1 MPSIYGPRAS
11 RLAWAIN
18 DINRW
23 KKNSFRNVQYG
34 PKTRLIRGIY
44 FWHRGYAISDLYQR
58 VASSFK
64 TKLKYIVFSFSLGQL
79 TSTADPTLPYK
90 GAHFEG
96 RELVVEEI
104 VQKLTQDPDPSR
116 IIIIVGIPGMG
127 KTQVAIHV
135 SHLLK
140 EEHKKAVIFI
150 EKKQKLTEI
159 CTEIILGINP
169 LAPRLSESH
178 DMVTIAKKRLKEL
191 KEKKVIV
198 LDNVEGIQQ
207 QDGMEFDDFLRYVE
221 TYAPHVQLIITTRED
236 VSFRSLNMCKV
247 RLDRLDSESSARL
260 LQDLV
265 SNCEERHIKELG
277 NLCGGIPL
285 VLVNCAG
292 LLEEGFNPEDLV
304 ARLKENPIPL
314 FKTNAEDVYNALRQF
329 LVNISEN
336 IKANLV
342 RLSVFPSAFS
352 VKDMKALFGDVLQPE
367 AVKNTM
373 IRRSLLRRI
382 DNEKLV
388 LHPLVREFLK
398 AERKLLKMDVVGEKA
413 QYKFNQ
419 HYLELLET
427 SSKQFISKKWSRNA
441 IFTFR
446 TEKANILEMFNN
458 FLQEGGDKKETESC
472 IDFANSTK
480 VLDFLAK
487 VLSPPSEC
495 VELYERCCH
504 IAEASSDKR
513 RLADSLTA
521 LGFLLLSK
529 EAHGGVS
536 DDTLKK
542 FQRAYEIPQN
552 LPKEQQHCETH
563 AHTMSKLGLCY
574 ALQVKLRIELSVLN
588 FIASIT

>member
-1 MPSIYGPRAS
+1 MLEAVGKGDVTFNKILVSFNIHSTKCFLQSAYGHIQ
-11 RLAWAIN
+11 L
-18 DINRW
+18 
-23 KKNSFRNVQYG
+23 QYLLCIDANK
-34 PKTRLIRGIY
+34 PPN
-44 FWHRGYAISDLYQR
+44 H
-58 VASSFK
+58 SFK

-79 TSTADPTLPYK
+79 TATADPTLPYK

-96 RELVVEEI
+96 REFVVQEI
-104 VQKLTQDPDPSR
+104 VQNVTQDPNPSR
-116 IIIIVGIPGMG
+116 IIIIVGIAGMG

-150 EKKQKLTEI
+150 EEKQKLTEI
-159 CTEIILGINP
+159 CSEILREINP

-198 LDNVEGIQQ
+198 LDSVEGIQQ
-207 QDGMEFDDFLRYVE
+207 QGGKEFDDFLKYVE

-236 VSFRSLNMCKV
+236 VGFRSFNICKM
-247 RLDRLDSESSARL
+247 RLDRLDSESSAKL

-265 SNCEERHIKELG
+265 PNCEERHIKELG

-292 LLEEGFNPEDLV
+292 LLKEGFNPEDLV
-304 ARLKENPIPL
+304 ARLKENPVPL
-314 FKTNAEDVYNALRQF
+314 LKTNAEDVYNALRQF

-352 VKDMKALFGDVLQPE
+352 VKDMKALFGDVLEPE

-398 AERKLLKMDVVGEKA
+398 ADRKLLKMDVVGEKA
-413 QYKFNQ
+413 QHKFNQ
-419 HYLELLET
+419 RYLQLLET
-427 SSKQFISKKWSRNA
+427 SSKEFITKKWWRNA

-446 TEKANILEMFNN
+446 TKRANILEMFKN
-458 FLQEGGDKKETESC
+458 FLRGKSEQKDTDFC
-472 IDFANSTK
+472 IDVANSTV

-495 VELYERCCH
+495 VKLYEDCYH
-504 IAEASSDKR
+504 IAEASNDMR
-513 RLADSLTA
+513 RIADSLTS
-521 LGFLLLSK
+521 LGFLGLYK
-529 EAHGGVS
+529 EAHQGVS
-536 DDTLKK
+536 HDTLEK
-542 FQRAYEIPQN
+542 FQRAYKIRKN
-552 LPKEQQHCETH
+552 LPKELQHCETH
-563 AHTMSKLGLCY
+563 AHTISKLGLCY
-574 ALQVKLRIELSVLN
+574 ALQVKTQVELSVLD
-588 FIASIT
+588 FITSII

>member
-1 MPSIYGPRAS
+1 M
-11 RLAWAIN
+11 
-18 DINRW
+18 
-23 KKNSFRNVQYG
+23 
-34 PKTRLIRGIY
+34 
-44 FWHRGYAISDLYQR
+44 YQR
-58 VASSFK
+58 AVSSFE
-64 TKLKYIVFSFSLGQL
+64 TKLKYIVFSFPLGQL
-79 TSTADPTLPYK
+79 TATADPTLPYK
-90 GAHFEG
+90 GAHFKG
-96 RELVVEEI
+96 RELVVQEI

-150 EKKQKLTEI
+150 EGKQKFTEI
-159 CTEIILGINP
+159 CSEILRQINP
-169 LAPRLSESH
+169 LAPTLSESQ
-178 DMVTIAKKRLKEL
+178 DMVMIAKRRLKEL
-191 KEKKVIV
+191 REKKVIV
-198 LDNVEGIQQ
+198 LDSVEGIQQ
-207 QDGMEFDDFLRYVE
+207 QGKEFDDFLRYVE
-221 TYAPHVQLIITTRED
+221 TCASNVQLIITTRED
-236 VSFRSLNMCKV
+236 VGFRSFNICKI
-247 RLDRLDSESSARL
+247 RLDRLGSESSAEL

-265 SNCEERHIKELG
+265 PNCEERHIKELG

-292 LLEEGFNPEDLV
+292 LLEEDFSPEEMV

-314 FKTNAEDVYNALRQF
+314 LKTNAEDVYNALRQF

-342 RLSVFPSAFS
+342 RLAVFPSAFS
-352 VKDMKALFGDVLQPE
+352 VKDMKALFGDVLDPE

-382 DNEKLV
+382 DKEKLV

-398 AERKLLKMDVVGEKA
+398 AERKLLNMDVVGEKA
-413 QYKFNQ
+413 QHKFNQ

-427 SSKQFISKKWSRNA
+427 SSKQFINKKWSQNA

-446 TEKANILEMFNN
+446 TEKANILDMFKN
-458 FLQEGGDKKETESC
+458 FLQKGGDKKEAESC
-472 IDFANSTK
+472 IDVANSTK

-504 IAEASSDKR
+504 IAEASNDTR

-521 LGFLLLSK
+521 LGFLRLCK
-529 EAHGGVS
+529 EAHRGVS
-536 DDTLKK
+536 HDTVEM
-542 FQRAYEIPQN
+542 FQRAYEIRKN
-552 LPKEQQHCETH
+552 LPKDLQYCETQ
-563 AHTMSKLGLCY
+563 AHTISKLGLCY
-574 ALQVKLRIELSVLN
+574 ALQVKLQIELSVLN
-588 FIASIT
+588 FITSIT

>member
-1 MPSIYGPRAS
+1 M
-11 RLAWAIN
+11 IN
-18 DINRW
+18 QQTTARDEP
-23 KKNSFRNVQYG
+23 F
-34 PKTRLIRGIY
+34 GI
-44 FWHRGYAISDLYQR
+44 GAALSDFYQR
-58 VASSFK
+58 VVSSLK
-64 TKLKYIVFSFSLGQL
+64 TKLKYTVFSFPLGQL

-90 GAHFEG
+90 GPHFEG
-96 RELVVEEI
+96 REAVVEE
-104 VQKLTQDPDPSR
+104 VVLNLTQDQNPSR

-150 EKKQKLTEI
+150 EEKQKLTEI
-159 CTEIILGINP
+159 CSEILREISP

-198 LDNVEGIQQ
+198 LDSVEGIQQ
-207 QDGMEFDDFLRYVE
+207 QGGEEFDDFLKYVE

-236 VSFRSLNMCKV
+236 VGFRSFNICEM
-247 RLDRLDSESSARL
+247 RLDRLDSESSAKL

-265 SNCEERHIKELG
+265 PNCEERHIKELG

-292 LLEEGFNPEDLV
+292 LLKEDFSPEDLV
-304 ARLKENPIPL
+304 AQLKENPVPL
-314 FKTNAEDVYNALRQF
+314 LKTNAEDVYNALRQF

-352 VKDMKALFGDVLQPE
+352 VKDMKALFGDVLEPE
-367 AVKNTM
+367 GVKNTM
-373 IRRSLLRRI
+373 IRRSLVRRI
-382 DNEKLV
+382 DKKKLV

-398 AERKLLKMDVVGEKA
+398 AERKLLNMDVVGEKA
-413 QYKFNQ
+413 QHKFNQ

-427 SSKQFISKKWSRNA
+427 SSKQFINKRWSQNA

-446 TEKANILEMFNN
+446 TERANILEMFKN
-458 FLQEGGDKKETESC
+458 FLQEGGDKKEAESC
-472 IDFANSTK
+472 IDIANSTT

-495 VELYERCCH
+495 VELYQRCCH
-504 IAEASSDKR
+504 IAEASNDTR

-521 LGFLLLSK
+521 LGFLRLCK
-529 EAHGGVS
+529 EAHRGVS
-536 DDTLKK
+536 HDTVEM
-542 FQRAYEIPQN
+542 FQRAYEIRKN
-552 LPKEQQHCETH
+552 LPKDLQYCETQ
-563 AHTMSKLGLCY
+563 AHTISKLGLCY
-574 ALQVKLRIELSVLN
+574 ALQVKLQIELSVLN
-588 FIASIT
+588 FITSIT

>member
-1 MPSIYGPRAS
+1 M
-11 RLAWAIN
+11 
-18 DINRW
+18 
-23 KKNSFRNVQYG
+23 
-34 PKTRLIRGIY
+34 
-44 FWHRGYAISDLYQR
+44 
-58 VASSFK
+58 
-64 TKLKYIVFSFSLGQL
+64 FSFSVGQL
-79 TSTADPTLPYK
+79 TATANPTLPYK
-90 GAHFEG
+90 GPHFEG
-96 RELVVEEI
+96 REAVVEE
-104 VQKLTQDPDPSR
+104 VVRKLTQDPDPSR

-159 CTEIILGINP
+159 CSEIILGINP

-178 DMVTIAKKRLKEL
+178 DMVTIAKSRLKEL

-198 LDNVEGIQQ
+198 LDNVEDIQQ
-207 QDGMEFDDFLRYVE
+207 QGGMEFDDFLRYVE
-221 TYAPHVQLIITTRED
+221 TYAPHVQLIITTREY
-236 VSFRSLNMCKV
+236 VGFRSSNIWKV
-247 RLDRLDSESSARL
+247 SLDRLDSESSAKL
-260 LQDLV
+260 LQDLIP
-265 SNCEERHIKELG
+265 NCEERHIKELG
-277 NLCGGIPL
+277 DLCCGIPL

-292 LLEEGFNPEDLV
+292 LLEEGFSPEDLV
-304 ARLKENPIPL
+304 VPLKEYPIPL

-329 LVNISEN
+329 VVNISEN

-352 VKDMKALFGDVLQPE
+352 VKDMKALFGDVLDPE
-367 AVKNTM
+367 VVKNAM
-373 IRRSLLRRI
+373 IRRSLLHRI

-388 LHPLVREFLK
+388 LHRLVREFLK
-398 AERKLLKMDVVGEKA
+398 AERKLLNMDDVGNDAER
-413 QYKFNQ
+413 KFNE

-427 SSKQFISKKWSRNA
+427 SSKQFISKKWWQNA

-446 TEKANILEMFNN
+446 TEKANILEMFKN
-458 FLQEGGDKKETESC
+458 FLQEGGDKEEVESC
-472 IDFANSTK
+472 IDVVNSTK

-495 VELYERCCH
+495 VELYERIYH

-521 LGFLLLSK
+521 LGFLRLCK
-529 EAHGGVS
+529 QTHRGVS
-536 DDTLKK
+536 DNTLKT
-542 FQRAYEIPQN
+542 FQRAYEIRQN
-552 LPKEQQHCETH
+552 LPKEQQHCEKH
-563 AHTMSKLGLCY
+563 AHTISKLGLCY

>member
-1 MPSIYGPRAS
+1 M
-11 RLAWAIN
+11 
-18 DINRW
+18 
-23 KKNSFRNVQYG
+23 VQ
-34 PKTRLIRGIY
+34 
-44 FWHRGYAISDLYQR
+44 
-58 VASSFK
+58 
-64 TKLKYIVFSFSLGQL
+64 
-79 TSTADPTLPYK
+79 
-90 GAHFEG
+90 
-96 RELVVEEI
+96 EI

-116 IIIIVGIPGMG
+116 IIVIVGIPGMG

-150 EKKQKLTEI
+150 EEKQKLTEI
-159 CTEIILGINP
+159 CIEILREINP

-198 LDNVEGIQQ
+198 LDSVQGIQQ
-207 QDGMEFDDFLRYVE
+207 QQQQQQQQRVGKEFDDFLMYVE

-236 VSFRSLNMCKV
+236 VGFRSSNICKV
-247 RLDRLDSESSARL
+247 RLDRLDSESSAKL

-265 SNCEERHIKELG
+265 PNCEERHIKVLG

-292 LLEEGFNPEDLV
+292 LLEEGFSPEDLV
-304 ARLKENPIPL
+304 ARLKKNPIPL

-352 VKDMKALFGDVLQPE
+352 VKDMKALFGDVLDPE

-388 LHPLVREFLK
+388 LHPLVRDFLK
-398 AERKLLKMDVVGEKA
+398 AERKLLNMEVVGEKA
-413 QYKFNQ
+413 QHKFNQ

-427 SSKQFISKKWSRNA
+427 SSKQFISKKWSQNA

-458 FLQEGGDKKETESC
+458 FLLEGGDKKESC

-495 VELYERCCH
+495 VELYERCYH
-504 IAEASSDKR
+504 IAETSSDPR

-521 LGFLLLSK
+521 VGFLRLCK
-529 EAHGGVS
+529 EAHRGVS
-536 DDTLKK
+536 HDTVEM
-542 FQRAYEIPQN
+542 FQRAYEIWQN
-552 LPKEQQHCETH
+552 LPKELQHCETH
-563 AHTMSKLGLCY
+563 AHTISKLGLCY
-574 ALQVKLRIELSVLN
+574 ALQVKLQIKSTVLN
-588 FIASIT
+588 FITSIT

>member
-1 MPSIYGPRAS
+1 M
-11 RLAWAIN
+11 
-18 DINRW
+18 
-23 KKNSFRNVQYG
+23 VQ
-34 PKTRLIRGIY
+34 
-44 FWHRGYAISDLYQR
+44 
-58 VASSFK
+58 
-64 TKLKYIVFSFSLGQL
+64 
-79 TSTADPTLPYK
+79 
-90 GAHFEG
+90 
-96 RELVVEEI
+96 EI

-116 IIIIVGIPGMG
+116 IVIIVGIPGMG

-150 EKKQKLTEI
+150 EEKQKLTEI
-159 CTEIILGINP
+159 CIEILREINP

-198 LDNVEGIQQ
+198 LDSVEGIQQ
-207 QDGMEFDDFLRYVE
+207 QQQQQLQQQQQQQQQRGGKEFDDFLSYVE

-236 VSFRSLNMCKV
+236 VGFRSSNICKV
-247 RLDRLDSESSARL
+247 RLDRLDSESSAKL

-265 SNCEERHIKELG
+265 PNCEERHIKELG

-292 LLEEGFNPEDLV
+292 LLEEGFSPEDLV
-304 ARLKENPIPL
+304 ARLKKNPIPL

-329 LVNISEN
+329 VVNISEN

-352 VKDMKALFGDVLQPE
+352 GKDMKALFGEVLQPE
-367 AVKNTM
+367 DVKNTM
-373 IRRSLLRRI
+373 IRRSLLRKI
-382 DNEKLV
+382 DKEKVL
-388 LHPLVREFLK
+388 LHPLVRDFLR
-398 AERKLLKMDVVGEKA
+398 AERKLLNMDVEGRKA
-413 QYKFNQ
+413 QHKFNQ
-419 HYLELLET
+419 HYLKLLET
-427 SSKQFISKKWSRNA
+427 SSKQFISKEWSQNA

-487 VLSPPSEC
+487 VLSPPAEC
-495 VELYERCCH
+495 LELYKRCYH
-504 IAEASSDKR
+504 IAKASSDTR

-521 LGFLLLSK
+521 VGFLRLCK
-529 EAHGGVS
+529 EAHRGVS
-536 DDTLKK
+536 YDTVEM
-542 FQRAYEIPQN
+542 FQRAYEIRQN
-552 LPKEQQHCETH
+552 LPKELQHCETH
-563 AHTMSKLGLCY
+563 AHTISKLGLCY
-574 ALQVKLRIELSVLN
+574 ALQVKLRIESSVLY
-588 FIASIT
+588 FITSIT

>member
-1 MPSIYGPRAS
+1 M
-11 RLAWAIN
+11 
-18 DINRW
+18 
-23 KKNSFRNVQYG
+23 VQ
-34 PKTRLIRGIY
+34 
-44 FWHRGYAISDLYQR
+44 
-58 VASSFK
+58 
-64 TKLKYIVFSFSLGQL
+64 
-79 TSTADPTLPYK
+79 
-90 GAHFEG
+90 
-96 RELVVEEI
+96 EI

-150 EKKQKLTEI
+150 EGKQKFTEI
-159 CTEIILGINP
+159 CSEILRQINP
-169 LAPRLSESH
+169 LAPTLSESQ
-178 DMVTIAKKRLKEL
+178 DMVMIAKRRLKEL
-191 KEKKVIV
+191 REKKVIV
-198 LDNVEGIQQ
+198 LDSVEGIQQ
-207 QDGMEFDDFLRYVE
+207 QGKEFDDFLRYVE
-221 TYAPHVQLIITTRED
+221 TCASNVQLIITTRED
-236 VSFRSLNMCKV
+236 VGFRSFNICKI
-247 RLDRLDSESSARL
+247 RLDRLGSESSAEL

-265 SNCEERHIKELG
+265 PNCEERHIKELG

-292 LLEEGFNPEDLV
+292 LLEEDFSPEEMV

-314 FKTNAEDVYNALRQF
+314 LKTNAEDVYNALRQF

-342 RLSVFPSAFS
+342 RLAVFPSAFS
-352 VKDMKALFGDVLQPE
+352 VKDMKALFGDVLDPE

-382 DNEKLV
+382 DKEKLV

-398 AERKLLKMDVVGEKA
+398 AERKLLNMDVVGEKA
-413 QYKFNQ
+413 QHKFNR

-427 SSKQFISKKWSRNA
+427 SSKQFINKKWSQNA

-446 TEKANILEMFNN
+446 TEKANILEMFKN
-458 FLQEGGDKKETESC
+458 FLQKGGDKKEAESC
-472 IDFANSTK
+472 IDVANSTK

-504 IAEASSDKR
+504 IAEASNDTR

-521 LGFLLLSK
+521 LGFLRLCK
-529 EAHGGVS
+529 EAHRGVS
-536 DDTLKK
+536 HDTVEM
-542 FQRAYEIPQN
+542 FQRAYEIRKN
-552 LPKEQQHCETH
+552 LPKDLQYCETH
-563 AHTMSKLGLCY
+563 AHTISKLGLCY
-574 ALQVKLRIELSVLN
+574 ALQVKLQIELSVLN
-588 FIASIT
+588 FITSIT

>member
-1 MPSIYGPRAS
+1 M
-11 RLAWAIN
+11 
-18 DINRW
+18 
-23 KKNSFRNVQYG
+23 Q
-34 PKTRLIRGIY
+34 
-44 FWHRGYAISDLYQR
+44 
-58 VASSFK
+58 
-64 TKLKYIVFSFSLGQL
+64 
-79 TSTADPTLPYK
+79 
-90 GAHFEG
+90 
-96 RELVVEEI
+96 EI
-104 VQKLTQDPDPSR
+104 VQKLTQDPNPSR

-150 EKKQKLTEI
+150 EKKQKLAEI
-159 CTEIILGINP
+159 CSEIVREINP
-169 LAPRLSESH
+169 LAPRLSESN
-178 DMVTIAKKRLKEL
+178 DMVTIAKRRLKEL

-198 LDNVEGIQQ
+198 LDSVEDIQQ
-207 QDGMEFDDFLRYVE
+207 QGKEFDDFLRYVE
-221 TYAPHVQLIITTRED
+221 TYAPHVQLIITTRVD
-236 VSFRSLNMCKV
+236 VGFRSSDICKV
-247 RLDRLDSESSARL
+247 RLDRLDSESSAKL

-265 SNCEERHIKELG
+265 PNCEERHIKELG

-495 VELYERCCH
+495 LELYERFYN
-504 IAEASSDKR
+504 IAEASSDKK

-521 LGFLLLSK
+521 VGFLRLCK
-529 EAHGGVS
+529 EAHRRVS
-536 DDTLKK
+536 HETLEKL
-542 FQRAYEIPQN
+542 QQAYEIRQN
-552 LPKEQQHCETH
+552 LPKELQHCETH
-563 AHTMSKLGLCY
+563 AHTISKLGLCY
-574 ALQVKLRIELSVLN
+574 ALQVKLQN
-588 FIASIT
+588 

>member
-1 MPSIYGPRAS
+1 M
-11 RLAWAIN
+11 
-18 DINRW
+18 
-23 KKNSFRNVQYG
+23 VQ
-34 PKTRLIRGIY
+34 
-44 FWHRGYAISDLYQR
+44 
-58 VASSFK
+58 
-64 TKLKYIVFSFSLGQL
+64 
-79 TSTADPTLPYK
+79 
-90 GAHFEG
+90 
-96 RELVVEEI
+96 EI

-116 IIIIVGIPGMG
+116 IIVIVGIPGMG

-150 EKKQKLTEI
+150 EEKQKLTEI
-159 CTEIILGINP
+159 CIEILREINP

-198 LDNVEGIQQ
+198 LDSVQGIQQ
-207 QDGMEFDDFLRYVE
+207 QQQQQQQRVGKEFDDFLRYVE

-236 VSFRSLNMCKV
+236 VGFRSSNICKV
-247 RLDRLDSESSARL
+247 RLDRLDSESSAKL

-265 SNCEERHIKELG
+265 PNCEERHIKVLG

-292 LLEEGFNPEDLV
+292 LLEEGFSPEDLV
-304 ARLKENPIPL
+304 ARLKKNPIPL

-329 LVNISEN
+329 VVNISEN

-352 VKDMKALFGDVLQPE
+352 VKDMKALFGDVLDPE

-388 LHPLVREFLK
+388 LHPLVRDFLK
-398 AERKLLKMDVVGEKA
+398 AERKLLNMEVVGEKA
-413 QYKFNQ
+413 QHKFNQ

-427 SSKQFISKKWSRNA
+427 SSKQFISKKWSQNA

-458 FLQEGGDKKETESC
+458 FLLEGGDKKESC

-495 VELYERCCH
+495 VELYERCYH
-504 IAEASSDKR
+504 IAETSSDPR

-521 LGFLLLSK
+521 VGFLRLCK
-529 EAHGGVS
+529 EAHRGVS
-536 DDTLKK
+536 HDTVEM
-542 FQRAYEIPQN
+542 FQRAYEIWQN
-552 LPKEQQHCETH
+552 LPKELQHCETH
-563 AHTMSKLGLCY
+563 AHTISKLGLCY
-574 ALQVKLRIELSVLN
+574 ALQVKLQIKSSVLN
-588 FIASIT
+588 FITSIT

>member
-1 MPSIYGPRAS
+1 M
-11 RLAWAIN
+11 
-18 DINRW
+18 
-23 KKNSFRNVQYG
+23 
-34 PKTRLIRGIY
+34 
-44 FWHRGYAISDLYQR
+44 YQR
-58 VASSFK
+58 VVSSFK
-64 TKLKYIVFSFSLGQL
+64 TKLKYIVFSFSVGQL
-79 TSTADPTLPYK
+79 TATANPTLPYK
-90 GAHFEG
+90 GAHFKG
-96 RELVVEEI
+96 RELVVQEI
-104 VQKLTQDPDPSR
+104 VQELTKDPNPSR
-116 IIIIVGIPGMG
+116 VIIIVGIPGMG

-140 EEHKKAVIFI
+140 EEHKKAVVFI
-150 EKKQKLTEI
+150 EEKQKLTEI
-159 CTEIILGINP
+159 CSEILREINP

-178 DMVTIAKKRLKEL
+178 DMIAIAKRRLKEL

-198 LDNVEGIQQ
+198 LDSVEGIQQ
-207 QDGMEFDDFLRYVE
+207 QGEEFDDFLRYVE
-221 TYAPHVQLIITTRED
+221 TYAPLVQLIITTRKD
-236 VSFRSLNMCKV
+236 VGFRSMNIPIV
-247 RLDRLDSESSARL
+247 PLDGLDPELSAKL

-265 SNCEERHIKELG
+265 PNCEERHIKDLG

-292 LLEEGFNPEDLV
+292 LLEEGFSPENLV

-314 FKTNAEDVYNALRQF
+314 FKTNAEDVYNSLRQF

-352 VKDMKALFGDVLQPE
+352 VEDMKALFGDVLEPE

-382 DNEKLV
+382 DDEKLI

-398 AERKLLKMDVVGEKA
+398 AERKLLNMDVVGEKA
-413 QYKFNQ
+413 QHKFNQ

-427 SSKQFISKKWSRNA
+427 SSKQFVSKEWSQNA
-441 IFTFR
+441 ISTFR
-446 TEKANILEMFNN
+446 TEKANILEVFKN
-458 FLQEGGDKKETESC
+458 FLQEGGDKKEAESC
-472 IDFANSTK
+472 IDVANSTK

-504 IAEASSDKR
+504 IAEASNDTR

-521 LGFLLLSK
+521 LGFLLLCK
-529 EAHGGVS
+529 EAHRRVS
-536 DDTLKK
+536 PDTVEK
-542 FQRAYEIPQN
+542 FQRAYEIRQKF
-552 LPKEQQHCETH
+552 PKEQQHCETH
-563 AHTMSKLGLCY
+563 ALTISKLGLCY
-574 ALQVKLRIELSVLN
+574 ALQVKKRIKLSVLD

>member
-1 MPSIYGPRAS
+1 M
-11 RLAWAIN
+11 
-18 DINRW
+18 
-23 KKNSFRNVQYG
+23 Q
-34 PKTRLIRGIY
+34 T
-44 FWHRGYAISDLYQR
+44 
-58 VASSFK
+58 
-64 TKLKYIVFSFSLGQL
+64 
-79 TSTADPTLPYK
+79 
-90 GAHFEG
+90 
-96 RELVVEEI
+96 I
-104 VQKLTQDPDPSR
+104 VQNVTDPNPSR
-116 IIIIVGIPGMG
+116 IIIVVGIPGMG

-150 EKKQKLTEI
+150 EEKQKLTEI
-159 CTEIILGINP
+159 CSEILREINP

-178 DMVTIAKKRLKEL
+178 DMVTIAKRRLKEL

-198 LDNVEGIQQ
+198 LDSVQGIQQ
-207 QDGMEFDDFLRYVE
+207 QGKEFDDFLSYVE

-236 VSFRSLNMCKV
+236 VGFRSLNICKV
-247 RLDRLDSESSARL
+247 RLNGLDTESSAKL
-260 LQDLV
+260 LQDLLQAELLHAP
-265 SNCEERHIKELG
+265 NCEERHIKELG

-292 LLEEGFNPEDLV
+292 LLEEGFSPENLV

-314 FKTNAEDVYNALRQF
+314 FKTNAEDVYNSLRQF

-342 RLSVFPSAFS
+342 RLSVFPSTFS
-352 VKDMKALFGDVLQPE
+352 VKDMKVLFGDVLQPE
-367 AVKNTM
+367 VVKNTM
-373 IRRSLLRRI
+373 IRRSLLRKI

-388 LHPLVREFLK
+388 LHRLVREFLN
-398 AERKLLKMDVVGEKA
+398 AERKLLNMDDVGNDAEH
-413 QYKFNQ
+413 KFNQ

-427 SSKQFISKKWSRNA
+427 SSKQFINKTLSQDA

-446 TEKANILEMFNN
+446 TEKANILEMFKN
-458 FLQEGGDKKETESC
+458 FLQEGGDKKKVESC
-472 IDFANSTK
+472 IDVANSTK

-495 VELYERCCH
+495 IELYERFYH
-504 IAEASSDKR
+504 IAEASSDTR

-521 LGFLLLSK
+521 LGFLRLCK
-529 EAHGGVS
+529 EAHQEVS

-542 FQRAYEIPQN
+542 FQRAYEIGQK
-552 LPKEQQHCETH
+552 LPKKQQRCETH
-563 AHTMSKLGLCY
+563 AHTISKLGLCY

>member
-1 MPSIYGPRAS
+1 M
-11 RLAWAIN
+11 IN
-18 DINRW
+18 QQTTARDEP
-23 KKNSFRNVQYG
+23 F
-34 PKTRLIRGIY
+34 GI
-44 FWHRGYAISDLYQR
+44 GAALSDFYQR
-58 VASSFK
+58 VVSSLK
-64 TKLKYIVFSFSLGQL
+64 TKLKYTVFSFPLGQL

-90 GAHFEG
+90 GPHFEG
-96 RELVVEEI
+96 REAVVEE
-104 VQKLTQDPDPSR
+104 VVLNLTQDQNPSR

-150 EKKQKLTEI
+150 EEKQKLTEI
-159 CTEIILGINP
+159 CIEILREINP

-198 LDNVEGIQQ
+198 LDSVEGIQQ
-207 QDGMEFDDFLRYVE
+207 QGGEEFDDFLKYVE

-236 VSFRSLNMCKV
+236 VGFRSSNICKV
-247 RLDRLDSESSARL
+247 RLDRLDSESSAKL

-265 SNCEERHIKELG
+265 PNCEERHIKVLG

-292 LLEEGFNPEDLV
+292 LLEEGFSPEDLV
-304 ARLKENPIPL
+304 ARLKKNPIPL

-352 VKDMKALFGDVLQPE
+352 VKDMKALFGDVLE
-367 AVKNTM
+367 SEGVKNTM
-373 IRRSLLRRI
+373 IRRSLVRRI
-382 DNEKLV
+382 DKKKLV

-398 AERKLLKMDVVGEKA
+398 AERKLLNMDVVGEKA
-413 QYKFNQ
+413 QHKFNQ

-427 SSKQFISKKWSRNA
+427 SSKQFINKRWSQNA

-446 TEKANILEMFNN
+446 TERANILEMFKN
-458 FLQEGGDKKETESC
+458 FLQEGGDKKEAESC
-472 IDFANSTK
+472 IDIANSTT

-495 VELYERCCH
+495 VELYQRCCH
-504 IAEASSDKR
+504 IAEASNDTR

-521 LGFLLLSK
+521 LGFLRLCK
-529 EAHGGVS
+529 EAHRGVS
-536 DDTLKK
+536 HDTVEM
-542 FQRAYEIPQN
+542 FQRAYEIWQN
-552 LPKEQQHCETH
+552 LPKELQHCETH
-563 AHTMSKLGLCY
+563 AHTISKLGLCY
-574 ALQVKLRIELSVLN
+574 ALQVKLQIKSTVLN
-588 FIASIT
+588 FITSIT